1 MNIVRQKWYSIS
13 IRAKVVVLAGIVLIS
28 LWALVALVMLRLH
41 TFSSQSAI
49 IMNEYMDITG
59 FMDAFSAEN
68 VCLEVYVR
76 EIQPP
81 EARENYLA
89 SIQETDRL
97 LRGLQPSWQ
106 TDQQSEYALKRAIHN
121 AMEHYRASQH
131 SLLAVKETDGMIL
144 PYLSLRSQAAYIDG
158 YSRDL
163 LHGRMV
169 QGGSQWRDITA
180 SNARSEQHFV
190 LLMAATTVLT
200 LLVLLVFTRS
210 ILKPLADLGRAAGE
224 ISKGRYDA
232 PPLAVHGGDEIGR
245 TAQSF
250 NLMQTEIRRTIHA
263 LEREAEMEKSL
274 REKEAEAAQMQRRL
288 QERRFAQL
296 QSQIN
301 PHFLFNTLNTIAAL
315 AQEESAP
322 LSEELILRLSRFFR
336 YSLESDEK
344 LVSLGREIQL
354 LRDYMEL
361 QETRYGDR
369 ITMEIQADP
378 ALNELVV
385 PKFILQPLVENAILH
400 GLRTRSGGGQIRVR
414 TYKGRLGL
422 TVMVTDNGCGF
433 RPGSSDPALGK
444 KRSVG
449 LDNIRERMELSGG
462 RLDVFSRPGLGTAV
476 RIILGEGAGALGQD
490 FGSGGRTQEPPGA
503 GQQAA
508 EHLGRERVD

>member
-13 IRAKVVVLAGIVLIS
+13 IRAKVILLAGIILVA

-41 TFSSQSAI
+41 IFSSQSAI

-59 FMDAFSAEN
+59 FMDAFSEEN
-68 VCLEVYVR
+68 VCLEAYVR
-76 EIQPP
+76 QIQPP

-89 SIQETDRL
+89 SIQETNRL
-97 LRGLQPSWQ
+97 LQELQPSRQ
-106 TDQQSEYALKRAIHN
+106 MDQQSEYALKRAILN
-121 AMEHYRASQH
+121 AMEHYRTSQNY
-131 SLLAVKETDGMIL
+131 LLTVEEPDDMIL

-163 LHGRMV
+163 LHGRMA
-169 QGGSQWRDITA
+169 QGGSQWRDIA
-180 SNARSEQHFV
+180 AANARSEQHFT
-190 LLMAATTVLT
+190 LLMAGTTALMA
-200 LLVLLVFTRS
+200 LVLLVFTRS
-210 ILKPLADLGRAAGE
+210 ILKPLTDLGRAAGE

-250 NLMQTEIRRTIHA
+250 NLMQMEIRSTIHA

-315 AQEESAP
+315 AREESAP

-378 ALNELVV
+378 ALDSLVV

-400 GLRTRSGGGQIRVR
+400 GLRTRSSGGQIRVR
-414 TYKGRLGL
+414 VYRGRRGM

-433 RPGSSDPALGK
+433 DPRSTGPAPGQ
-444 KRSVG
+444 RQSVG

-476 RIILGEGAGALGQD
+476 RIILGKELGALDQNN
-490 FGSGGRTQEPPGA
+490 GSRG
-503 GQQAA
+503 
-508 EHLGRERVD
+508 